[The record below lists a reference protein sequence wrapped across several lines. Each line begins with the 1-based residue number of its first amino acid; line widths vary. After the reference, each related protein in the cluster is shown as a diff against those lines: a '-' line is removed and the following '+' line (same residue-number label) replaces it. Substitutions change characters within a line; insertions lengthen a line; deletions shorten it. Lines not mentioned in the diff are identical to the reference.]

1 MKRMSSSFSLF
12 EEQIYC
18 NLSKSVGV
26 STSTLRQQ
34 RCLWPQCFRR
44 SVAAVNVH
52 RCLFAVAADPEKTHM
67 KQNRISYD
75 TAITSSNDFLFAFP
89 EYFHETIQGLGCEI
103 RLIIE

>member
-1 MKRMSSSFSLF
+1 
-12 EEQIYC
+12 
-18 NLSKSVGV
+18 
-26 STSTLRQQ
+26 
-34 RCLWPQCFRR
+34 
-44 SVAAVNVH
+44 
-52 RCLFAVAADPEKTHM
+52 M